1 MFTFQPSSKLQNT
14 LSFVGRILLSLIFV
28 VSGFGKLAAPAG
40 TIGYISSVGLPFPE
54 LGYALAVFA
63 EVGLGLALLVG
74 FKARLAAAGL
84 AVFTLATAL
93 AFHNN
98 FADQIQMI
106 MFMKNITII
115 GGLLL
120 VVAHGAGGF
129 SLDNRK

>member
-1 MFTFQPSSKLQNT
+1 MFTFQPSIQIQNV

-28 VSGFGKLAAPAG
+28 MSGFGKLAAPAG
-40 TIGYISSVGLPFPE
+40 TIGYISSVGLPLPE
-54 LGYALAVFA
+54 VAYALAVLA

-74 FKARLAAAGL
+74 YKARLAAAGL
-84 AVFTLATAL
+84 AVFTLAAAL

-120 VVAHGAGGF
+120 VVAHGAGGL
-129 SLDNRK
+129 SVDNRK